1 MVSIGQSP
9 RRLHAQGGRVGA
21 GSPPRRE
28 AALGRPCVSAFRV
41 LRAGSTPAFLC
52 LKQRGGKTE
61 KWKPEAE
68 GRGAGSWG
76 GSGAVS
82 LPARVGEASPL
93 PGAGNESRQSAEPRA
108 ALGGTRTRWA
118 SRLRPPGRG
127 LRQTLGAGPV
137 ASRGPRGRAGPGW
150 GGRDC
155 GSSVKGGGAHHCLPG
170 RPAPLGRQV
179 PCGDTC

>member
-9 RRLHAQGGRVGA
+9 RRLHALGGRVGA

-52 LKQRGGKTE
+52 LKQRGERRRNGS
-61 KWKPEAE
+61 PRQRDAALA
-68 GRGAGSWG
+68 RGG

-82 LPARVGEASPL
+82 VPARVGEASPL
-93 PGAGNESRQSAEPRA
+93 PGAGNESRQSAEPRGCPGRNPNTVGEQTA
-108 ALGGTRTRWA
+108 
-118 SRLRPPGRG
+118 PPGE
-127 LRQTLGAGPV
+127 GAK
-137 ASRGPRGRAGPGW
+137 ADPRGRAGGLTRSTRPG
-150 GGRDC
+150 GARVGRP
-155 GSSVKGGGAHHCLPG
+155 GLRSSVKGGGAHHCLPG